1 MYKCLNFTRK
11 LGFRGTIENS
21 HIGQSHRVWTVKV
34 MAQFNLINN
43 INCSREETGN
53 LRENYSES
61 KQYLK
66 QSNMFRFIFM
76 RQLHFVVLYRKSQNS
91 REKKKTVLGKEYNT
105 KSILLQ

>member
-1 MYKCLNFTRK
+1 M
-11 LGFRGTIENS
+11 
-21 HIGQSHRVWTVKV
+21 KV

-66 QSNMFRFIFM
+66 QSNMFRFNLFLWDSYILLCSTG
-76 RQLHFVVLYRKSQNS
+76 RATIQGK
-91 REKKKTVLGKEYNT
+91 KKKTVLGKEYNT
-105 KSILLQ
+105 KSILLR